1 MVPVF
6 LLIVGIGILLILI
19 LILSLFFIPVIARVA
34 LGKTPQ
40 SGYFLMQAS
49 WGWIGAR
56 TRTEGGESRQELLL
70 GDHPLFT
77 RAEKAEEGRAP
88 GVGEEPRRNAPPAS
102 RALHLL
108 RLIRPLS
115 RLGGKILHS
124 MTLEEIRG
132 RMKVGFQDPAQTGI
146 LFGWYCAI
154 LPALAGSRVSLEV
167 TPVFDREVL
176 EGEIMARV
184 RIDRPLLLILA
195 TARLFLDRD
204 VRVALSGLRR
214 ADP

>member
-1 MVPVF
+1 MIPVV
-6 LLIVGIGILLILI
+6 LLVLGIGIPLLIL
-19 LILSLFFIPVIARVA
+19 LSLFFIPVIARVA
-34 LGKTPQ
+34 LEKTPG

-56 TRTEGGESRQELLL
+56 TRVEGGESRQELLL
-70 GDHPLFT
+70 GDHPLYT
-77 RAEKAEEGRAP
+77 RTVKDEEEARAP
-88 GVGEEPRRNAPPAS
+88 GVEEEPRKIPSFIHRV
-102 RALHLL
+102 LHLL
-108 RLIRPLS
+108 QLIRPLS

-132 RMKVGFQDPAQTGI
+132 CMKVGLEDPAQTGI

-154 LPALAGSRVSLEV
+154 LPALAGSRVSLDV

-204 VRVALSGLRR
+204 VRVALSGLRGG
-214 ADP
+214 